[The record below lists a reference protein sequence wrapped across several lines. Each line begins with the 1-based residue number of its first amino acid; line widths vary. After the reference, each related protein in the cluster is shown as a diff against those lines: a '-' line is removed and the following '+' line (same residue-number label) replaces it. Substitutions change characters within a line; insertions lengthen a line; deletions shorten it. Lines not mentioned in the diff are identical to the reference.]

1 MVVVAE
7 GTSESQNIDSVVMLL
22 DMDELNVMLQLQELE
37 VVTDPFDVVE
47 EDTDELQTTPVVVC
61 ELLGNVLWHE
71 MDREPELTVTET
83 LIADPFEEEDRDD
96 SQEIP
101 AVACVLLGE
110 VVLHVEMVVLD
121 WAPELP
127 VL

>member
-61 ELLGNVLWHE
+61 ELLGNVL
-71 MDREPELTVTET
+71 
-83 LIADPFEEEDRDD
+83 
-96 SQEIP
+96 
-101 AVACVLLGE
+101 
-110 VVLHVEMVVLD
+110 
-121 WAPELP
+121 
-127 VL
+127 

>member
-1 MVVVAE
+1 
-7 GTSESQNIDSVVMLL
+7 
-22 DMDELNVMLQLQELE
+22 
-37 VVTDPFDVVE
+37 
-47 EDTDELQTTPVVVC
+47 
-61 ELLGNVLWHE
+61 

-121 WAPELP
+121 
-127 VL
+127 

>member
-37 VVTDPFDVVE
+37 VVTDPFDVVQ